1 MLASRFRPC
10 ASQFNKFIVP
20 LRARY
25 SSATEA
31 QYEFVKVTTPRPGVG
46 MSSSPPTPA
55 LQTSTPNP

>member
-46 MSSSPPTPA
+46 MSSSPPTPT
-55 LQTSTPNP
+55 L